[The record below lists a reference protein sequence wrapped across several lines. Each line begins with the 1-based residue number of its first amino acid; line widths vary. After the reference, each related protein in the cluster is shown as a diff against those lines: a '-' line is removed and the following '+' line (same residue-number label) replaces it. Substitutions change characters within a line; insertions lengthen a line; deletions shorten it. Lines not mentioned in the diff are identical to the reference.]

1 MSIVPLL
8 LLLLFSVQLESAR
21 FQILVEGRNVGTE
34 EFSIGR
40 NGESYIARA
49 RTRLVVEGTAL
60 DAESRMELDH
70 ELNPISY
77 EYRSGAKIIRIDI
90 GDELAAVE
98 FIVDGQSTPYDV
110 RLPAG
115 AMIIDDNF
123 FHHYLLLLY
132 KAGESGGS
140 IPVFVPQQMT
150 LGTLV
155 VDPSGDNT
163 FELDSDNLRLRA
175 VTDANGRMLQLDLLN
190 ANVVVR
196 R

>member
-8 LLLLFSVQLESAR
+8 LSLLFSVQLESAR

-40 NGESYIARA
+40 NGEGYIARA
-49 RTRLVVEGTAL
+49 HTRLVVDGTAL
-60 DAESRMELDH
+60 DAESRMELDQ

-77 EYRSGAKIIRIDI
+77 EYRSGAKIIRVDI

-98 FIVDGQSTPYDV
+98 FIVDGHSTPYDV

-132 KAGESGGS
+132 KAGESGGRV
-140 IPVFVPQQMT
+140 PVFVPQQMT

-163 FELDSDNLRLRA
+163 FELDSDSLRLRA
-175 VTDANGRMLQLDLLN
+175 TTDANGRMLQLDLLN